1 MVTFVRSCLVSVVTT
16 ASLLGCSG
24 ARNTH
29 ELLNS
34 VLWMQTSA
42 EYHVFSKTAY
52 KQAREALDK
61 ALHEPT
67 WTATLEQGED
77 LDKLPPAVI
86 LDLDETVLDNTS
98 FEGRLIRSN
107 TSYNR
112 DQWEEWVQQAVAPA
126 VPGSLEFLEYARS
139 RGVAIFF
146 VTNRSGKHEES
157 TRKNLQRLGIA
168 LPPEMDTVLSV
179 GERPYNW
186 PADKASRRSFLANQ
200 YRILLLIGDDLG
212 DFVSGAVA
220 APEDRIRLAQQY
232 DNRWGVSWFLIPN
245 PNYGSW
251 ESSLYV
257 KGLADAEILKAKRAI
272 IRDLP

>member
-52 KQAREALDK
+52 KQAREALDN

-139 RGVAIFF
+139 KGVAIFF

-200 YRILLLIGDDLG
+200 YRIILLIGDDLG

-220 APEDRIRLAQQY
+220 APEDRIRLAQQH